1 MTKKTDPA
9 IWDKMKAL
17 IKKLKKTDP
26 TLVFGYH
33 DRFGMRAMIINNNP
47 LWKPVFQESL
57 DDVIIIL
64 DSMVSSKMISEEE
77 KINIIAMLK

>member
-1 MTKKTDPA
+1 MQKTDPV

-17 IKKLKKTDP
+17 IKKLKEADP
-26 TLVFGYH
+26 TLVIGYH
-33 DRFGMRAMIINNNP
+33 DRFGMRAMIMSNNP

-64 DSMVSSKMISEEE
+64 DSMVLEKMLPEEE
-77 KINIIAMLK
+77 KIKIIAMLK

>member
-1 MTKKTDPA
+1 MQKTDPL

-17 IKKLKKTDP
+17 IKKLKEADP
-26 TLVFGYH
+26 TLVIGYH
-33 DRFGMRAMIINNNP
+33 DRFGMRAMIMSNNP

-64 DSMVSSKMISEEE
+64 DSMVLGNMISEEE
-77 KINIIAMLK
+77 KIKIIAMLK